1 MRTKKES
8 VRVRGGQRSA
18 NNQEPSTKNQEPRT
32 NSMRSL
38 EIQVGERIA
47 KVELISKKNSEY
59 KIRVDDKLY
68 DVDIIMVERGVY
80 SILLDG
86 RSYNVELM
94 ASEGAK
100 NYQVNTLFYAFD
112 AEVVDAERKY
122 QKSRKRVDD
131 MEEVV
136 ISSPMPGKV
145 VKILV
150 KPGDLVK
157 AGDTVVIVSA
167 MKMESEYKVKKD
179 RLIKEI
185 KVKEGDTVS
194 ANQPLIIIE

>member
-1 MRTKKES
+1 MIGKE
-8 VRVRGGQRSA
+8 G
-18 NNQEPSTKNQEPRT
+18 
-32 NSMRSL
+32 
-38 EIQVGERIA
+38 
-47 KVELISKKNSEY
+47 SEY
-59 KIRVDDKLY
+59 KIKVDGKSY

-80 SILLDG
+80 SILYEG

-94 ASEGAK
+94 NAEGPK
-100 NYQVNTLFYAFD
+100 NYQVNTLFYSFD

-122 QKSRKRVDD
+122 QRSRKKMDD
-131 MEEVV
+131 MEDTI

-150 KPGDLVK
+150 RPGDQVK

-167 MKMESEYKVKKD
+167 MKMESEYKVKND
-179 RLIKEI
+179 RIIKEI

-194 ANQPLIIIE
+194 ASTLDHY